1 MKQIRSTENQKIKYL
16 KKLTQKKYRKEY
28 SSFLVENFVIIRDA
42 FFSGIEMEARYV
54 TDYFMKHNRF
64 RESKEKIPET
74 KIFIIDEKINKFVS
88 ELATPSGVIAEY
100 KIKKGE
106 LNKKKPTIYLNGV
119 SDPGNLGTILRT
131 CLAFGFENIAC
142 DEKCADI
149 YNQKT
154 IAAAKDAIFKLNIVK
169 DSNFSLLKDEKG
181 KLPIYIADA
190 REGVAV
196 ANLSFLYKYFL
207 VFGSESHGIHPEIKD
222 LSKESLKIS
231 ISEKIESLNVSNA
244 LAIFLY
250 EIKRK

>member
-42 FFSGIEMEARYV
+42 FFDGIEMESIYV
-54 TDYFMKHNRF
+54 TDFFLKHNRF
-64 RESKEKIPET
+64 KESKEKIPEA
-74 KIFIIDEKINKFVS
+74 KVFIIDEKINKFVS
-88 ELATPSGVIAEY
+88 ELSTPSGVMAEY
-100 KIKKGE
+100 KMKEAKI
-106 LNKKKPTIYLNGV
+106 NKKKPIIYLNGV

-131 CLAFGFENIAC
+131 CLAFGFENIVC
-142 DEKCADI
+142 DEKCAEI

-154 IAAAKDAIFKLNIVK
+154 ISAAKDAIFKLNIVR
-169 DSNFSLLKDEKG
+169 DNDFSLLSSNKE
-181 KLPIYIADA
+181 KLPIYLADA
-190 REGVAV
+190 TEGIDV
-196 ANLSFLYKYFL
+196 ANFSFPEKYFL
-207 VFGSESHGIHPEIKD
+207 VFGSESHGIDHGIKD
-222 LSKESLKIS
+222 LSKESLKIN